1 VNKSISDT
9 KYFILNT
16 LIFSLPFFF
25 LKTTQEY
32 FVTNKLYFLG
42 FGILLLLLISLIQFV
57 FSKKI
62 SWKKS
67 SFDGPIV
74 LFLTSVV
81 ISTLFTSNRIQ
92 SLLNLNFGAMMIIFL
107 GILYFYISRS
117 DQNKGDHKGS
127 PLRIFSIILSLIAII
142 LYFQPFKNVFLPG
155 FSPIG
160 SQLDLAILL
169 GFFLIIQIIYLL
181 TKKQSILHY
190 LFLILNFL
198 ALFLTIRNLSLQLPS
213 FRLSW
218 LAVLEILKNPL
229 TAIIGVGPDN
239 FSTVFTKIKDF
250 SYNQSP
256 LWQINSF
263 NISRSAFL
271 QIITETGIFGFLSF
285 GLLVFSAIKL
295 SIKQFNNLII
305 QPFIFAFYY
314 LLICLFIL
322 PSSLIIW
329 FLFFLTIGLISQQS
343 NNGTM
348 KQSIDF
354 SDNLFIHVCIILI
367 FLGLIGGSVYLLG
380 RSYKSEYLYKKSL
393 DGVLKNNV
401 KQAYD
406 NQRQAIILNPY
417 IEKYRNSF
425 AQINIFI
432 AGNLAKKDSKK
443 ISEKERQTITQAVQM
458 AISEGRQLVKLNP
471 KKAQYWTNLGDIYTS
486 IIPLAKDSDA
496 WAIASYQR
504 AIILDPFNPVYQLNV
519 GSVYFRIGRYREAI
533 PFFEEATKLKPDW
546 SNSHYNLA
554 WAYFRNKDYQK
565 AVLSMQNSVS
575 LIDKN
580 KFPKE
585 WEAANR
591 DFELFKNEFDNLF
604 KKI

>member
-1 VNKSISDT
+1 
-9 KYFILNT
+9 
-16 LIFSLPFFF
+16 
-25 LKTTQEY
+25 
-32 FVTNKLYFLG
+32 LYF
-42 FGILLLLLISLIQFV
+42 
-57 FSKKI
+57 
-62 SWKKS
+62 
-67 SFDGPIV
+67 
-74 LFLTSVV
+74 
-81 ISTLFTSNRIQ
+81 
-92 SLLNLNFGAMMIIFL
+92 
-107 GILYFYISRS
+107 
-117 DQNKGDHKGS
+117 
-127 PLRIFSIILSLIAII
+127 
-142 LYFQPFKNVFLPG
+142 FLPG
-155 FSPIG
+155 FTPVG
-160 SQLDLAILL
+160 SKLDLTILL
-169 GFFLIIQIIYLL
+169 GFFLIIQITYFL
-181 TKKQSILHY
+181 TKKQSVLHY